1 MVAVKANSGRRRR
14 RSVPDGARSTL
25 VMLINYADADVG
37 YATEADAALMMQDPN
52 GKDVDELF
60 QATS

>member
-1 MVAVKANSGRRRR
+1 M
-14 RSVPDGARSTL
+14 L
-25 VMLINYADADVG
+25 VMRINYADADVG
-37 YATEADAALMMQDPN
+37 YANETTAALMMQDPN